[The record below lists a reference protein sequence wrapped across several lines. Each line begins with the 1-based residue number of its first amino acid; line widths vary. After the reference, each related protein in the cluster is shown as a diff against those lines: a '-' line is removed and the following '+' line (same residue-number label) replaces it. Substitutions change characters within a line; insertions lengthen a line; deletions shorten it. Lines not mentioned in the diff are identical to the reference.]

1 MNLHISGHHVEV
13 TPALRQFVTDKMQR
27 LVRHTENLMD
37 IDVIL
42 AVDSPHHDGHN
53 TGHHGGVRHKAE
65 ARVHLRGANLFAE
78 SIAGDMYAAI
88 DLLMDKLDRQANK
101 LNGKRHERR
110 TRSSDVTL
118 H

>member
-27 LVRHTENLMD
+27 LVRHAENLMD

-42 AVDSPHHDGHN
+42 AVDSGHHDGHHS
-53 TGHHGGVRHKAE
+53 GHHGAVRHKAE
-65 ARVHLRGANLFAE
+65 ARVHLRGSNLFAE
-78 SIAGDMYAAI
+78 SVANDMYAAI
-88 DLLMDKLDRQANK
+88 DALMDKLDRQATK
-101 LNGKRHERR
+101 ANGKRKDNRVR
-110 TRSSDVTL
+110 AVDVTL